1 MKEGFRFL
9 PFLSFSPLRLF
20 AFSPKEYGQE
30 EARAAYMVE
39 WN

>member
-1 MKEGFRFL
+1 MKKGFRLLVFF
-9 PFLSFSPLRLF
+9 PFRLF
-20 AFSPKEYGQE
+20 AFSPKKYGQE